1 MPGQLYPSYT
11 VSLPITHFV
20 DSNDVGEV
28 YLNLTGGYVAFEAD
42 LVAYIKTKIGAV
54 SGTGTITAMKAT
66 TTNTSV

>member
-1 MPGQLYPSYT
+1 MPGLLSSSIQ
-11 VSLPITHFV
+11 VNLPVTHIV
-20 DSNDVGEV
+20 DSNDVGEI

-54 SGTGTITAMKAT
+54 SGTGTISAWKAT